1 MAEKDT
7 EPGNTEPVENDEF
20 DTSGS
25 DSPAGGKSADRDGG
39 FKNLLSGGK
48 LKLLLAFV
56 AAGMLSA
63 VAVGLLMFGGGGGEE
78 QPPEAVATAQ
88 VGEPARPLISTSRA
102 REIAMFRSELR
113 NKNRSSRNIH
123 LQKKMGDAELYRLA
137 VRSELALL
145 ARMFDHYMATTVRFY
160 ELFRIMAN
168 KYVEQ
173 PSQVRDL
180 FEKELL
186 PDYKATEQRRRMLR
200 RRVEHDVALE
210 LYNRLDYIAYH
221 DSIAVS
227 SFQDFLDEGGAD
239 NFANT
244 AELVNE
250 SKFMIKDFRE
260 LLVARLNE
268 FEIDYDVSETI
279 WDRYYG
285 KWPW

>member
-7 EPGNTEPVENDEF
+7 EPGNAGPVENDEV

-25 DSPAGGKSADRDGG
+25 DSPAGGKSAGRRGG

-63 VAVGLLMFGGGGGEE
+63 VAVGLLIFGGGGEK
-78 QPPEAVATAQ
+78 QPPEAVATTQ

-102 REIAMFRSELR
+102 REIARFRSELR
-113 NKNRSSRNIH
+113 NENRSSRNIH
-123 LQKKMGDAELYRLA
+123 LQKKMGEAELYRLA

-168 KYVEQ
+168 KYVER

-180 FEKELL
+180 FENELL
-186 PDYKATEQRRRMLR
+186 PDYKATERRRRMLR

-244 AELVNE
+244 AGLVNE
-250 SKFMIKDFRE
+250 SKFMIKEFRG

-268 FEIDYDVSETI
+268 FEIEYDVSEII